1 MYVLVGWIREEFVEV
16 RIYFGTQSPSDAVLS
31 EAQAQLATL
40 DIPEAVDFVPARNGS
55 KVA

>member
-16 RIYFGTQSPSDAVLS
+16 RIYFGMQNPSDAVLS

-40 DIPEAVDFVPARNGS
+40 EVTEAR
-55 KVA
+55 